1 MTNLKKDL
9 PHFTGLRGIAALLVL
24 FFHVRS
30 TQNLELTFGFA
41 DAFSKY
47 GYLGVD
53 VFFVLSGFILNY
65 VYGQTFSDGVT
76 RQSLRAYGAARF
88 SRIYPLH
95 FVMLFIML
103 GAYAVALRAGVTP
116 HESSGY
122 SLTGLILSLFLV
134 QQWFGV
140 VSPNPGSWSI
150 SVEFASYLIFPI
162 LMARV
167 VKFPRYWPLL
177 AMIGGA
183 ILVEVFADIR
193 TIRGVAEFMMGCAAF
208 TASKYYDA
216 RSVSALAGIVFI
228 VPFLASAAV
237 GNEIPGLA
245 AICFTATVFLLASEN
260 AYDPFARLC
269 SSRAIVFIGVISYSV
284 YLIQWFIWIGWKHIL
299 ARVPFF
305 SNHPYLMAACAAG
318 SVILCSVGSFYLF
331 ENPCRSWLRRH
342 WAQTPA
348 LVVSGATR

>member
-1 MTNLKKDL
+1 MKRDL

-47 GYLGVD
+47 GNLGVD
-53 VFFVLSGFILNY
+53 VFFVLSGFILSF
-65 VYGQTFSDGVT
+65 VYGKIFSDGFT
-76 RQSLRAYGAARF
+76 RKNLRAYSAARF

-103 GAYAVALRAGVTP
+103 GAYAVALHAGVTP
-116 HESSGY
+116 NESSGY

-162 LMARV
+162 LMMRV
-167 VKFPRYWPLL
+167 TKLPRYWPLL
-177 AMIGGA
+177 AIIGGA

-193 TIRGVAEFMMGCAAF
+193 TVRGVTEFIMGCAAF
-208 TASKYYDA
+208 TASRHFKTG
-216 RSVSALAGIVFI
+216 RISALAGIVFVI
-228 VPFLASAAV
+228 PFFVSAAV
-237 GNEIPGLA
+237 GREVPGVA
-245 AICFTATVFLLASEN
+245 ALCFTATVFFLAAEN
-260 AYDPFARLC
+260 AHDPFARLC
-269 SSRAIVFIGVISYSV
+269 SSRVIVFVGVISYSI
-284 YLIQWFIWIGWKHIL
+284 YLIQWFVWIGWKHVI

-305 SNHPYLMAACAAG
+305 SNHLYLMAACAAA

-331 ENPCRSWLRRH
+331 EHPCRSWLRRH
-342 WAQTPA
+342 WSQTQA
-348 LVVSGATR
+348 LAVSGVVR